1 MAFLQAL
8 RRSIKGDKE
17 KQHSISITPKAA
29 VAIVPPK
36 KVIRA
41 LYDYEARSP
50 QELSFS
56 KGDFFHVIG
65 REDDSDWYEACNPAL
80 PDARGLV
87 PVAYFQALGKTER
100 DSHTSD
106 GRPTTA
112 NQNPDH
118 DSGYGEVNSAMQSP
132 GSSASASQRMSKSSK
147 GAMVYGV
154 VMYDFNAERSD
165 ELEAK
170 AGEAIIVIAQSNP
183 EWFVAKPIGRLGG
196 PGLIP
201 VSFIELRD
209 MATGKALEN
218 PGEAIRKAGVPKVEE
233 WKKMATAYK
242 NSSITLGK
250 FEGGGPSQPIEQ
262 GMERLSI
269 QNAPQP
275 LAPSGQP
282 QPAAQPQQT
291 EFVSSATTELYAPIS
306 ARIPRYCF
314 AEDKYWFVIETQLE
328 DGRHWELSRYYE
340 DFYDFQ
346 IALLTEFPAE
356 AGNTGTQK
364 RTLPY
369 MPGPVSYVTDAIT
382 EGRLHNLDAYVKNLL
397 NQPPY
402 ISRCTLVKQFFAPRE
417 GDYEMDPATIEQEYR
432 LSQGSQ
438 GSSSGSH
445 ANHDSLQSSRNN
457 LSGNGYNGLSATPR
471 QVSNPQQVMQQPPS
485 QPQQAQQPG
494 QAAAAMKIKMLY
506 NDDLIAIRVPTN
518 IQFQQLCDKIR
529 DRLKLSPNEQLQLF
543 YKDEQTGNKPS
554 LTNDAD
560 LDYALERNEK
570 LMLYVEVV

>member
-269 QNAPQP
+269 QNAPQVTSRLDQALINPKQP

-471 QVSNPQQVMQQPPS
+471 QVSNPQQ
-485 QPQQAQQPG
+485 G